1 MALLDKFD
9 AIDPNELID
18 FLIERKRFLPKRLRT
33 VYVITLGTSGDNG
46 SGGEDFDLHQEIVD
60 QLRAVKALR
69 KSVVSSSGNL
79 EAGIRDTKEALSA
92 TTSLLTLLTKIQGD
106 VYNQDRIRT
115 VQKVTIEVLNDVDPA
130 LRERFMKLLEERLGV
145 VN

>member
-18 FLIERKRFLPKRLRT
+18 FLIERKRFLPREVKDRLRDNF
-33 VYVITLGTSGDNG
+33 GSSGDNG

-106 VYNQDRIRT
+106 VYNQDRIRR
-115 VQKVTIEVLNDVDPA
+115 VQKTTIEVLNDVDPE
-130 LRERFMKLLEERLGV
+130 LRDKFVTLLEQRLRV
-145 VN
+145 VR